1 MSQYRRRE
9 DVVNLRLR
17 LVRCIDVAITTSLI
31 CYEVNLL
38 SNIRAFIVHTTF
50 MVHRE
55 LKLLSSV
62 EATLEQRYNFDVVAS
77 TLLQSFVLVV

>member
-38 SNIRAFIVHTTF
+38 SNIRTFIVHTTF

-55 LKLLSSV
+55 LKLLLSV